1 MSDETK
7 RKGPM
12 PRRATTERPR
22 PNRIFELTKKN
33 SWTYADV
40 AERVRQ
46 IAKLR
51 KDKARLKV
59 HEITINRLATGAIT
73 LTQDW
78 MNLLAEVYAVSPTE
92 ILAAPL
98 SENIIRVRVT
108 FALEASTWSKNHQWQ
123 PSECYEIMI
132 PEDSALDGVS
142 LYAGEL
148 RGPSCNEKYPEKS
161 VIILSTLKNH
171 PGEIAVGRRYHV
183 RVTRPDGLTEETIK
197 RLHQDEAGK
206 YWLRPESNHPDHQA
220 WLPLDSRDSENQIE
234 LVGRVRGVYTRED

>member
-1 MSDETK
+1 MS
-7 RKGPM
+7 
-12 PRRATTERPR
+12 RRASTERPR
-22 PNRIFELTKKN
+22 PNRIYELTQKN
-33 SWTYADV
+33 NLTYADV

-46 IAKLR
+46 IAKQR
-51 KDKARLKV
+51 KDKTRQKV

-108 FALEASTWSKNHQWQ
+108 FALEAKAWSQSHQWKQ
-123 PSECYEIMI
+123 TDSYEIMI

-161 VIILSTLKNH
+161 VMILSTLKNH

-183 RVTRPDGLTEETIK
+183 RVRRPDGLTEETIK
-197 RLHQDEAGK
+197 RLYQDDSGK
-206 YWLRPESNHPDHQA
+206 YWLRPESNHPDHQT